1 MKVFAG
7 QQSGD
12 GDVGVG
18 EPLRGPL
25 CYSVDQAAYSLLLL
39 SQVVGASVNNDVA
52 WCAKVSL
59 GQDVECILCF
69 WAPYFAHLVLGEEFI
84 FLDEFPI

>member
-1 MKVFAG
+1 MKVFVG

-25 CYSVDQAAYSLLLL
+25 CYSVDQAAYSLMLL
-39 SQVVGASVNNDVA
+39 SQVVGAVVNNNLA
-52 WCAKVSL
+52 LCAKVRHPAFL
-59 GQDVECILCF
+59 GAIF
-69 WAPYFAHLVLGEEFI
+69 WTPCGGGRVYPLG
-84 FLDEFPI
+84 